1 MSILATSSLWT
12 PIAIPSAAVLG
23 AIVTMT
29 LTRVNEATNRRRDR
43 YAEAIQTLVAW
54 TEYPYRVRR
63 RADDTPA
70 TLTALAN
77 RGHDLQ
83 ERLALHEA
91 WIATE
96 HPALAQTY
104 AATRATLDRLAGP
117 LISEA
122 WDHRPTGKASAMNL
136 RGWGPSD
143 ECRDAIAEVQRE
155 IQNRF
160 GYRRFARWIGRW
172 SLGSPRA
179 NSGREQSH
187 RDRIEEMPQI
197 RSGADAKARSL
208 SVDDGAP
215 YWFRILFLAVIAAGS
230 LAAAIYIGM
239 ARFGNLNAAL
249 ASLISLG
256 SIWGLGAG
264 LWSLVR
270 SFGRLLKKAEPSF
283 EKFADW
289 APSVVWKQF
298 PRVRKF
304 MTLRSRR
311 DVSQDPPVPSAG

>member
-1 MSILATSSLWT
+1 MSVLATSSLWT

-63 RADDTPA
+63 RTDDSPA
-70 TLTALAN
+70 TLTTLAN
-77 RGHDLQ
+77 HGHDLQ

-104 AATRATLDRLAGP
+104 AATRATLNRLVGP

-143 ECRDAIAEVQRE
+143 ECRDAIAEVQCQ

-160 GYRRFARWIGRW
+160 GLRRFRAWLRGGRLAARG
-172 SLGSPRA
+172 SLRA
-179 NSGREQSH
+179 
-187 RDRIEEMPQI
+187 
-197 RSGADAKARSL
+197 ARSVARTL
-208 SVDDGAP
+208 LGVARGA
-215 YWFRILFLAVIAAGS
+215 S
-230 LAAAIYIGM
+230 
-239 ARFGNLNAAL
+239 
-249 ASLISLG
+249 
-256 SIWGLGAG
+256 
-264 LWSLVR
+264 
-270 SFGRLLKKAEPSF
+270 
-283 EKFADW
+283 D
-289 APSVVWKQF
+289 
-298 PRVRKF
+298 
-304 MTLRSRR
+304 
-311 DVSQDPPVPSAG
+311 

>member
-1 MSILATSSLWT
+1 MSVLATSSLWT
-12 PIAIPSAAVLG
+12 AIALPSAAVLG

-63 RADDTPA
+63 RTDNTPA

-77 RGHDLQ
+77 HGHDLQ

-96 HPALAQTY
+96 HPGLAKTY
-104 AATRATLDRLAGP
+104 AAARATLDRLVGP

-143 ECRDAIAEVQRE
+143 ECRDAIAEVQCE

-160 GYRRFARWIGRW
+160 GVRRLVVWISRQFRTCLEKIRLRAILPVDVGR
-172 SLGSPRA
+172 LGT
-179 NSGREQSH
+179 
-187 RDRIEEMPQI
+187 DEE
-197 RSGADAKARSL
+197 L
-208 SVDDGAP
+208 DGLGVGEGGDQLE
-215 YWFRILFLAVIAAGS
+215 FAAG
-230 LAAAIYIGM
+230 GPDEQ
-239 ARFGNLNAAL
+239 
-249 ASLISLG
+249 
-256 SIWGLGAG
+256 
-264 LWSLVR
+264 
-270 SFGRLLKKAEPSF
+270 AE
-283 EKFADW
+283 
-289 APSVVWKQF
+289 
-298 PRVRKF
+298 R
-304 MTLRSRR
+304 
-311 DVSQDPPVPSAG
+311 

>member
-1 MSILATSSLWT
+1 MSVLATSSLWT
-12 PIAIPSAAVLG
+12 AIAIPSAAVLG

-43 YAEAIQTLVAW
+43 YAEAVQTLVAW

-77 RGHDLQ
+77 HGHDLQ

-96 HPALAQTY
+96 HPALAKTY
-104 AATRATLDRLAGP
+104 AATRATLDRLVGP

-143 ECRDAIAEVQRE
+143 ECREAIAEVQRE

-160 GYRRFARWIGRW
+160 GLRRFKLRMNPKRDQQTGLDQRSDVSDERSRLEIEAVDGNDASNSSNTEDGPPLWLTLSIVAVLLVGSIGVAVVGV
-172 SLGSPRA
+172 L
-179 NSGREQSH
+179 SGFS
-187 RDRIEEMPQI
+187 DLN
-197 RSGADAKARSL
+197 KA
-208 SVDDGAP
+208 
-215 YWFRILFLAVIAAGS
+215 FLA
-230 LAAAIYIGM
+230 LY
-239 ARFGNLNAAL
+239 AL
-249 ASLISLG
+249 GAL
-256 SIWGLGAG
+256 WGLGTG
-264 LWSLVR
+264 FW
-270 SFGRLLKKAEPSF
+270 SFGKALIRLFKKAEPSLEQF
-283 EKFADW
+283 VDW
-289 APSVVWKQF
+289 TSWIIWNQL
-298 PRVRKF
+298 RKF
-304 MTLRSRR
+304 R
-311 DVSQDPPVPSAG
+311 